1 MANYPGF
8 FSKQP
13 PGPGSPFIRYWP
25 TLIDSKHV
33 SEKIHIH
40 GEEHIVYPTSLEVIE
55 DRIISTINETK
66 IKKQNYTEFQEIP
79 FGRIIGARSGDK
91 GGCANLGVWTKSD
104 DIYSFVYH
112 YLTEEQLKILLPDL
126 NKYEIERYELP
137 NIRSLNFYIKDI
149 LEDGAS
155 SNTKVDALAKSLGEY
170 LRAKHVNVPKD
181 FINGGDN
188 V

>member
-1 MANYPGF
+1 M
-8 FSKQP
+8 
-13 PGPGSPFIRYWP
+13 
-25 TLIDSKHV
+25 

-40 GEEHIVYPTSLEVIE
+40 GEEHTVYPTSLEIAE
-55 DRIISTINETK
+55 NKIASTIIETK
-66 IKKQNYTEFQEIP
+66 IEKQTYTEFEKIP

-91 GGCANLGVWTKSD
+91 GGCANLGIWARSD

-112 YLTEEQLKILLPDL
+112 YLTVEQLKILLPDL

-155 SNTKVDALAKSLGEY
+155 SNTKVDALAKSLES
-170 LRAKHVNVPKD
+170 
-181 FINGGDN
+181 I
-188 V
+188 

>member
-1 MANYPGF
+1 MIYTQF
-8 FSKQP
+8 
-13 PGPGSPFIRYWP
+13 
-25 TLIDSKHV
+25 
-33 SEKIHIH
+33 
-40 GEEHIVYPTSLEVIE
+40 E
-55 DRIISTINETK
+55 D
-66 IKKQNYTEFQEIP
+66 IP

-91 GGCANLGVWTKSD
+91 GGCANLGIWARSD

-112 YLTEEQLKILLPDL
+112 YLTVEQLKILLPDL

-181 FINGGDN
+181 LINGDN
-188 V
+188 ND